1 MLTQDG
7 RRCCSQLYVSK
18 PLALRSRDAAALH
31 ERSTGAQHRSRSL
44 PRGSTRS
51 TSGATD
57 QGRRWCRENL
67 QKSEESWRKLT
78 GWRYR
83 LTGAPIWVNG
93 QKECVRFRQ
102 KLSDENYIRHL
113 ALPVAHLV
121 LLPLTLLILLH
132 FCALGRHK
140 ELLLALLLLL
150 LIYGHFW
157 CLRCEVIVLLPNG
170 WRSNIGCRGNFSVN
184 THTQTHTHAWL

>member
-44 PRGSTRS
+44 PRGSNRS

-67 QKSEESWRKLT
+67 QKSGESWRKLT

-93 QKECVRFRQ
+93 QKECVRFCQ
-102 KLSDENYIRHL
+102 KVSDENYIRFL
-113 ALPVAHLV
+113 ALPLVHLE
-121 LLPLTLLILLH
+121 LFSLLTLLILLH
-132 FCALGRHK
+132 FCALERHK
-140 ELLLALLLLL
+140 ELLLALLLFL

-157 CLRCEVIVLLPNG
+157 CSRCEVRVLLPSE
-170 WRSNIGCRGNFSVN
+170 WRSNIGC
-184 THTQTHTHAWL
+184 

>member
-7 RRCCSQLYVSK
+7 RRCCSQLFVSK

-44 PRGSTRS
+44 PRGSNRS

-93 QKECVRFRQ
+93 QKECVRFCQ

-113 ALPVAHLV
+113 ALPLVHLE
-121 LLPLTLLILLH
+121 LFSLLTLLILLH
-132 FCALGRHK
+132 FCALERHK

-157 CLRCEVIVLLPNG
+157 CSRCEVRVLLPSE
-170 WRSNIGCRGNFSVN
+170 WRSNIGC
-184 THTQTHTHAWL
+184 

>member
-7 RRCCSQLYVSK
+7 RRCCSQLYVTK

-44 PRGSTRS
+44 PHGSNRS

-67 QKSEESWRKLT
+67 QKSGESWRKLT

-93 QKECVRFRQ
+93 QKECVRFCQ

-113 ALPVAHLV
+113 ALPLVHLE
-121 LLPLTLLILLH
+121 LFSLLTLLIY
-132 FCALGRHK
+132 FF
-140 ELLLALLLLL
+140 
-150 LIYGHFW
+150 YTF
-157 CLRCEVIVLLPNG
+157 VLLNATKSCCWHYYCSSLFMVTSG
-170 WRSNIGCRGNFSVN
+170 
-184 THTQTHTHAWL
+184 A